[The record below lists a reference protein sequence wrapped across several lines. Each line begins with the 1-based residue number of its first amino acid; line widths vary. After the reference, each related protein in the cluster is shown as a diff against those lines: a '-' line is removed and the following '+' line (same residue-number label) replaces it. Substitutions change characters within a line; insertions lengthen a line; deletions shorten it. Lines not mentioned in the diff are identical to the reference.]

1 MSKEK
6 SILFAKNL
14 ILENKKT
21 RGFPKLAEVFIAEP
35 NKLPGLICLM
45 GEEYKY
51 PFPEYSSWLLTHI
64 AKKNKEILYTHLD
77 TLVDHLLNTKNE
89 SARRNVLGAICHFP
103 LTDYE
108 EGQLLN
114 KLLEWI
120 SNPTTK
126 PAIVMYSLEKLVQFC
141 QKYPEIKIE
150 IEAIL
155 NFLDTSDV
163 SPAIRVAKRK
173 FLTGK

>member
-1 MSKEK
+1 MNKEK
-6 SILFAKNL
+6 CLDFAKNL
-14 ILENKKT
+14 ILENRKT
-21 RGFPKLAEVFIAEP
+21 RGFPRLSEVFIAQP
-35 NKLPGLICLM
+35 NMLPGLIYLL
-45 GEEYKY
+45 GDEYKY

-64 AKKNKEILYTHLD
+64 AKRNSNILQPYLE

-89 SARRNVLGAICHFP
+89 SARRNVLGAICNLP

-108 EGQLLN
+108 EGQFLN

-141 QKYPEIKIE
+141 EKYPEIKTE
-150 IEAIL
+150 VEAIL
-155 NFLDTSDV
+155 NFLDASDL
-163 SPAIRVAKRK
+163 SPAIKVAKRK

>member
-1 MSKEK
+1 MVNEK

-14 ILENKKT
+14 ILENRKT
-21 RGFPKLAEVFIAEP
+21 RGFPNLSEVFLAES
-35 NKLPGLICLM
+35 NKLPGLISLI
-45 GEEYKY
+45 GEEYEY
-51 PFPEYSSWLLTHI
+51 PLPEYSSWLITHI
-64 AKKNKEILYTHLD
+64 AKKNSKILYPYLE
-77 TLVDHLLNTKNE
+77 TLIDHLLNTKNE
-89 SARRNVLGAICHFP
+89 SARRNVLGAICNLP

-141 QKYPEIKIE
+141 QKYPEIKVE
-150 IEAIL
+150 VEAIL
-155 NFLDTSDV
+155 NFLDPSEI

>member
-1 MSKEK
+1 
-6 SILFAKNL
+6 
-14 ILENKKT
+14 
-21 RGFPKLAEVFIAEP
+21 
-35 NKLPGLICLM
+35 
-45 GEEYKY
+45 
-51 PFPEYSSWLLTHI
+51 
-64 AKKNKEILYTHLD
+64 
-77 TLVDHLLNTKNE
+77 LVDHLLNTKNE